1 MSHLAFSGSARFLRR
16 HDHMNP
22 DNSGGYTPRA
32 RKRFRAP
39 LLLVCSIAL
48 SSALSQGAIAIDPVF
63 QFSERHEFTQMPT
76 VEGQVATS
84 GQFYSNS
91 QDAVDVAYETLKEMG
106 FEKDVESSAILL
118 PYVNGVHN
126 REPFR
131 ASIIFHPE
139 RIDVEIM
146 ANSTHVEGATRDLML
161 TFCRVLIAR
170 FMQRWDDSLQETQR
184 FSLEQRN
191 IARAAKQEYLD
202 NFRSKVDWQAAIALF
217 GTAWMVSHALSPS
230 EESSGRSPGYSNSY
244 SPPPVSSNSAEE
256 CLRILREDV
265 LSNRMRYIQFK
276 CPRSGDWTI
285 GAGRFLYQKESGK
298 WGTTKGALGRVYSSP
313 TDGLRKECGCD

>member
-1 MSHLAFSGSARFLRR
+1 MSHLAFGS
-16 HDHMNP
+16 
-22 DNSGGYTPRA
+22 RA
-32 RKRFRAP
+32 RKRFRA
-39 LLLVCSIAL
+39 LLACSIAL
-48 SSALSQGAIAIDPVF
+48 SQGPIDAFSSALSQGSIDPVF
-63 QFSERHEFTQMPT
+63 QFSERHEFTQLPT
-76 VEGQVATS
+76 VEGRVATS

-139 RIDVEIM
+139 RISVEIM

-170 FMQRWDDSLQETQR
+170 FMQRWNDSLQETQR
-184 FSLEQRN
+184 FSSEQRN
-191 IARAAKQEYLD
+191 IARAAKREYLD

-217 GTAWMVSHALSPS
+217 GTAWLVSHALSPS
-230 EESSGRSPGYSNSY
+230 EESSGRSPDYSK
-244 SPPPVSSNSAEE
+244 SPPPVSSISAEE

-265 LSNRMRYIQFK
+265 FSNGMRYIQFK
-276 CPRSGDWTI
+276 CPKSGDWTI

-313 TDGLRKECGCD
+313 MDGLRKECGCD